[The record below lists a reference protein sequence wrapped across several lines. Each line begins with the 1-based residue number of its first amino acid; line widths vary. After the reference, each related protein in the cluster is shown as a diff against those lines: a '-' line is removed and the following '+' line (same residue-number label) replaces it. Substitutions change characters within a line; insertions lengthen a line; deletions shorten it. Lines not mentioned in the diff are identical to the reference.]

1 MDNAGTDAQIVMTV
15 FGSEGTTSE
24 ITLEK
29 GEERYVLLKTFD
41 WISALDLVCLC
52 YFKLNIQIA
61 FQNYS

>member
-1 MDNAGTDAQIVMTV
+1 MLSEIPYEVTVYTGDVDNAGTDAQIVMTV

-41 WISALDLVCLC
+41 CISALDH
-52 YFKLNIQIA
+52 II
-61 FQNYS
+61 